1 MGKMLNGEG
10 EQTES
15 QRMAGIQNVELR
27 GRNSRRENSMGKVK
41 EIKNKAYTREMVSS
55 CTELDRK
62 HKWWAENNAGK
73 STSACSQGFPN
84 AMLRSLCLILQ
95 TRENKVFLAAIK

>member
-10 EQTES
+10 DQTES
-15 QRMAGIQNVELR
+15 QRMAGISKCR
-27 GRNSRRENSMGKVK
+27 TKRKDSRRENSRGKVK
-41 EIKNKAYTREMVSS
+41 EMKNKAYTREMVSS
-55 CTELDRK
+55 CPELDRK

-73 STSACSQGFPN
+73 STSACSQGFLN